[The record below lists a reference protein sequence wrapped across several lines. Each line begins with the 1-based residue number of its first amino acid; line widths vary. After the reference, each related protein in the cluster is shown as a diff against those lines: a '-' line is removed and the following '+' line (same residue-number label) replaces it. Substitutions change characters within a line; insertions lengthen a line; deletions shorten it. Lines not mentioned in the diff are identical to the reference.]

1 MKQALLSAAAVAVL
15 SGVLAFPATALGQTA
30 RPAAGGAAAAA
41 KLPHQVGLIDMAYV
55 FKNYK
60 KFDEL
65 RLDLKSEIEGG
76 EAKMKV
82 MVEEIQQ
89 IQATMK
95 TFVEGSDKF
104 TAAEKML
111 AGKSAEAEAFRR
123 SMQRDFLK
131 KESQIYHTVYL
142 EVSDAVKRYA
152 EHFQYTLVIRFT
164 REDLNTEN
172 PQELIQGMNRQV
184 VYHRGDD
191 DITLSVVEFLNRNYE
206 KSSGGAGRPAPTTTN
221 RPAPAGTAAPR

>member
-1 MKQALLSAAAVAVL
+1 MKQAILSAAAVAVL
-15 SGVLAFPATALGQTA
+15 SGVLAFPATAWGQG
-30 RPAAGGAAAAA
+30 RPAAGGTAAPAAA

-65 RLDLKSEIEGG
+65 RADLKSEIEDG
-76 EAKMKV
+76 EAKMKA

-89 IQATMK
+89 IQQTMK
-95 TFVEGSDKF
+95 TFAEGSDKF
-104 TAAEKML
+104 TAAEKQL

-131 KESQIYHTVYL
+131 RESQIYHTVYL
-142 EVSDAVKRYA
+142 EVSDAVRRYA

-184 VYHRGDD
+184 VYHRGED
-191 DITLSVVEFLNRNYE
+191 DITLSVVEFLNRAYD
-206 KSSGGAGRPAPTTTN
+206 KASGGAKAPATTARPA
-221 RPAPAGTAAPR
+221 APGAGARQ